1 MSLSDVA
8 AFQADVGLKADSYT
22 GASNES
28 AAIDTAGYHQALIV
42 LNAGETA
49 TGGTADVTV
58 EAATTSSGS
67 YTAITGAA
75 FTQITPDN
83 DDAVYLGRIN
93 LDGTDRFLKVKA
105 ACHASNASELSVS
118 VILTPYYTG
127 DGATFEFEV

>member
-22 GASNES
+22 STNES

-49 TGGTADVTV
+49 SGGTADVTV
-58 EAATTSSGS
+58 EAATTSGGS

-75 FTQITPDN
+75 FTQVTPSN

-93 LDGTDRFLKVKA
+93 LNGTDRFLKVKA
-105 ACHASNASELSVS
+105 VCHASNASELSVS